1 MFGKLRK
8 NRKGITMIILSLVV
22 ALVALAILI
31 PVGLMIQSSLTTITK
46 ITGMSA
52 TANSTVDTVNTNIY
66 SAFNLVAIVPIIAGA
81 AVIISVIM
89 GAFAFKQAGQ
99 Q

>member
-1 MFGKLRK
+1 MFKMLRK
-8 NRKGITMIILSLVV
+8 NRRGITMIILSLVV

-46 ITGMSA
+46 ITGMST
-52 TANSTVDTVNTNIY
+52 TANATVDTVNTNIY

-89 GAFAFKQAGQ
+89 GAFAFKQGRQ
-99 Q
+99 

>member
-1 MFGKLRK
+1 MFSKLRK

-52 TANSTVDTVNTNIY
+52 TANATVDTVNTNIY

-89 GAFAFKQAGQ
+89 GAFAFKNRGQ
-99 Q
+99 

>member
-1 MFGKLRK
+1 MLRK
-8 NRKGITMIILSLVV
+8 NKRGITMIILSLVV

-52 TANSTVDTVNTNIY
+52 TANATVDTVNTNIY

-89 GAFAFKQAGQ
+89 GAFAFKTNQ

>member
-1 MFGKLRK
+1 MFKRLHR

-52 TANSTVDTVNTNIY
+52 TANTTVDTVNNNIY

-89 GAFAFKQAGQ
+89 GAFAFKQTQ
-99 Q
+99 R

>member
-1 MFGKLRK
+1 
-8 NRKGITMIILSLVV
+8 MIILSLVV

-46 ITGMSA
+46 ITGMST
-52 TANSTVDTVNTNIY
+52 TANATVDTVNTNIY

-99 Q
+99 

>member
-1 MFGKLRK
+1 
-8 NRKGITMIILSLVV
+8 MIILSLVV

-46 ITGMSA
+46 ITGMST
-52 TANSTVDTVNTNIY
+52 TANATVDTVNTNIY

-89 GAFAFKQAGQ
+89 GAFAFKQTQ